1 MQLASNGEAHMPSNK
16 KLVPQ
21 TGKLANPKVPID
33 ANHPK
38 SASPSYQ
45 ADARGPADQDG
56 NEEQARRQGAA
67 GPARHSTHKPR
78 PAKR

>member
-1 MQLASNGEAHMPSNK
+1 MPLNK
-16 KLVPQ
+16 KLVPK

-38 SASPSYQ
+38 TASPSYG

-56 NEEQARRQGAA
+56 NEEQARRQGTA
-67 GPARHSTHKPR
+67 GPSRHSSAKPR
-78 PAKR
+78 QAKR